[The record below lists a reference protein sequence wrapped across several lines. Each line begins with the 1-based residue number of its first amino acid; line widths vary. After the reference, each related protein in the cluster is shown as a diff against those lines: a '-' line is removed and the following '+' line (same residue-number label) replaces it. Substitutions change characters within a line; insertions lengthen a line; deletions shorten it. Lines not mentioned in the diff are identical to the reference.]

1 MNWESFMVDLTLTLL
16 PVLSTLAAYVLI
28 AIGRFVLSHTNNTIV
43 KTALANLE
51 KIILATVSAL
61 SQTLVDD
68 LKRSKPDGKLSDEE
82 AELIKNKA
90 LSSIRKQ
97 ISVKQLEVLEKN
109 FGSVEELIDNLLE
122 EKVMETKLK
131 KGHF

>member
-97 ISVKQLEVLEKN
+97 ISEKQLEVLEKN